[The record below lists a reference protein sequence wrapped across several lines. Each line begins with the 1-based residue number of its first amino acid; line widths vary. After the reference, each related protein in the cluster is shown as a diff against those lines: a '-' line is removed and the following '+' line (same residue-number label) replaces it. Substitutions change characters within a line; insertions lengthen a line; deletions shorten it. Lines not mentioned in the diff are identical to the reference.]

1 MSLNLRFFNIK
12 IKEQALKNFKISKR
26 FYLNVPTFLITVA
39 FSFWILISF
48 CSPFR
53 KLQIVKTT
61 HYQKKKSFSPYNL
74 KYPLNGFP
82 MNCLKAR
89 SSSGLNL
96 NPQNQSPPITLLHVP
111 LQLLSLTSPRLIVMV
126 DLSQ

>member
-1 MSLNLRFFNIK
+1 MRLYAFRYIAIGSKLVELVLR
-12 IKEQALKNFKISKR
+12 Q
-26 FYLNVPTFLITVA
+26 TGDLI
-39 FSFWILISF
+39 
-48 CSPFR
+48 
-53 KLQIVKTT
+53 
-61 HYQKKKSFSPYNL
+61 
-74 KYPLNGFP
+74 PL
-82 MNCLKAR
+82 NCLKAR